1 VPPKPS
7 PTTWNDALRL
17 AITTFTVVPL
27 GSGGLDRRA
36 AGRAMSVAPVI
47 GALLGLV
54 IAVAVVGLRE
64 SLPPALAGVLGV
76 GLAALLTRGL
86 HLDGTADT
94 VDGLGS
100 YRDRERALEIMK
112 SPEVGPFG
120 TVALIVVVLV
130 QSLSL
135 AALPAAAVVVAFAV
149 GRLAVTLGC
158 VRGVPAARPS
168 GLGAFVAG
176 SVAPAVAVIA
186 SVAVTA
192 ASVFAVPG
200 RPWQGPLA
208 VAAALLAV
216 LLLRHHVVRRLGGIT
231 GDVLGFLLE
240 AATCV
245 AMVGLAMR

>member
-1 VPPKPS
+1 MKPS
-7 PTTWNDALRL
+7 PPTTWSDALRL
-17 AITTFTVVPL
+17 AVTTFTVFPL
-27 GSGGLDRRA
+27 RTGELDRRA
-36 AGRAMSVAPVI
+36 AGRAMSAAPVV

-54 IAVAVVGLRE
+54 VAASVVGLRAV
-64 SLPPALAGVLGV
+64 LPPALAGVIGV

-86 HLDGTADT
+86 HLDGAADT

-100 YRDRERALEIMK
+100 YRDRERALDIMK

-120 TVALIVVVLV
+120 VVALIAVVLV

-135 AALPAAAVVVAFAV
+135 AVLPAAAIVVAFAV

-176 SVAPAVAVIA
+176 SVAPAIAVIA
-186 SVAVTA
+186 SVVVAA
-192 ASVFAVPG
+192 ASLLAVPG

-216 LLLRHHVVRRLGGIT
+216 LVLRGHVVRRLGGIT
-231 GDVLGFLLE
+231 GDVLGFLVE

-245 AMVGLAMR
+245 AMVGLAIR